1 MLSAS
6 HSISRHVVGI
16 IGRSP
21 AMLQRGDDMLSGCYR
36 KIGRVPVNPKLI
48 RQVHCDGKDRMPNP
62 RVARQ
67 VAARMRGRRDGARVQ
82 AYRCPFCEH
91 WHVGS
96 VPSSR
101 APDARR

>member
-16 IGRSP
+16 IGRWS
-21 AMLQRGDDMLSGCYR
+21 AMLQQGDDMLSGCCR
-36 KIGRVPVNPKLI
+36 KIGRVNTRLVK
-48 RQVHCDGKDRMPNP
+48 QVHCDGKDPLPNP

-67 VAARMRGRRDGARVQ
+67 VASRIRNRRRDAGARVQ

-91 WHVGS
+91 WHVGA
-96 VPSSR
+96 VPSN
-101 APDARR
+101 APSTRR